1 MQSSMTLCTFSTH
14 LDGEENE
21 ENLPW
26 NVDEETQS
34 LI

>member
-1 MQSSMTLCTFSTH
+1 MQNSMVLCTLN

-21 ENLPW
+21 ENLTSYA
-26 NVDEETQS
+26 DQEIQS

>member
-1 MQSSMTLCTFSTH
+1 MQNSMILCTLNIH

-21 ENLPW
+21 ENLPSY
-26 NVDEETQS
+26 VDQETQS